1 MKLLI
6 IFSYDG
12 SKFYGFQRQ
21 KDKRNVQGTI
31 EEALSK
37 IYSKEIQIKG
47 AGRTDRGVHAKNQA
61 AHFVVPYKVS
71 GLKRKLNS
79 YLNDIKIKRVK
90 TVEDDFHARHS
101 VKSKTYIYKIALNG
115 NKNSNYFYNLKYS
128 VDIDKMKK
136 VANYFVGTHDF
147 KNFVSGKRDDYTST
161 IFSIKFKK
169 KRNILTIAFKG
180 VGFYRYMVRN
190 LVGALIAVGR
200 GKVNEQDILYALN
213 CQENMQFPTAP
224 PNGLYLRNI
233 EY

>member
-21 KDKRNVQGTI
+21 NDKRSVQGTI
-31 EEALSK
+31 EDALRT
-37 IYSKEIQIKG
+37 IYKREILIKG
-47 AGRTDRGVHAKNQA
+47 AGRTDRGVHASSQA
-61 AHFVVPYKVS
+61 AHFEVPYKVCH
-71 GLKRKLNS
+71 LKKMLNRT
-79 YLNDIKIKRVK
+79 LNDIKIKQVRKVS
-90 TVEDDFHARHS
+90 DDFHARHS
-101 VKSKTYIYKIALNG
+101 VKSKTYVYKIALKG
-115 NKNSNYFYNLKYS
+115 NKNSNYYYNLKYS

-136 VANYFVGTHDF
+136 AANYFVGTHDF
-147 KNFVSGKRDDYTST
+147 KNFVSGKRDDYTSA

-169 KRNILTIAFKG
+169 KQNVLTITFEG
-180 VGFYRYMVRN
+180 IGFYRYMVRN

-200 GKVNEQDILYALN
+200 GKVNEKDILNALN
-213 CQENMQFPTAP
+213 CQESRQFPTAP